1 MYDSTPEVTPA
12 ILECLSQLSLTEHMI
27 ESVRHSVLKTLQAT
41 RPQHLAVVTRFIL
54 TGTQPAIAYQVISDM
69 REKINLPG
77 DCVGVGSSS
86 SSKSHTKTNN
96 EEADYELLLFNTI
109 KMATLSQKY
118 LTTAWLKAIQD
129 VGNVG
134 SVRPL
139 DLLLLLLLHDAV
151 PSQRHPIES
160 MIRNKIRAGLLSDA
174 MLGHIFTTHTTVLR
188 ENFDP
193 LKKIASLL
201 LRSPEPVV
209 SGTGVT
215 LYRLSF
221 LHLGKYSRQEV
232 VLGLLRHLGD
242 TSNART
248 AALSLLATLTHNH
261 TQAIAPFTIF
271 IKGSLDSVEDVCSGE
286 MRRVVDV
293 VSMLVYSSPTHAA
306 LQDELII
313 LVRKQLSHTD
323 LRYKHLGV
331 LNAAF
336 AVKNMVKVDDNNT
349 TTSTTNT
356 SGLLNTS
363 VLKEAENLL
372 HLVLSS
378 TCQHPTASALF
389 MDEMASITLRDGLNA
404 RIQEWVCEKMTDDFQ
419 ERFVCDYQGNTEP
432 HNTLLPLVSCWNLT
446 DNDTESE
453 QTNIILNLGPLVLQ
467 DELLKNTANVNK
479 TQLVCLTPQ
488 FRLLRMLESRLHD
501 GDLTNID
508 ALLGCPVY
516 APPNSTW
523 TNFTQLTKQQQH
535 AALSCLF
542 HTLNWFR
549 EVINAF
555 VTQKDPDLK
564 AKVYQRLQNVIEIQD
579 LLLEHLPHCTSY
591 TPSLATF
598 HLDTSPS
605 TNTTGGGAAA
615 AAYTINLHPAK
626 KPKKGRKPNVTKG
639 KKGKKSKDVVSET
652 TQVLPSQSNTE
663 LAPVIPTQPTTQT
676 TTKKGSTNTEVVV
689 GTLEPGSLRPF
700 LRELHLDV
708 FCLLFR
714 KLALHTD
721 VTNEG
726 LLTLPQAEFLLTDLN
741 FKLAHV
747 FGSGTKR
754 ISPFTPDKSYG
765 CTHLD
770 VFTGGEVA
778 QRAHQFLKPICVHL
792 EQINAF
798 FQIMIADNDGV
809 LDADNMFTNTTQP
822 LITLNT
828 QLFNT
833 LYLFFSWSGLQQEEN
848 TDILNAILRTVAKK
862 LEGSEAVKTMGIEEL
877 TWSVCRYVSNFQP
890 SVMSL
895 TTATTL
901 STTLTALAALPH
913 HQDLNATV
921 VDVIEAVLKRD
932 WYTTGGERDKG
943 ATYNQHVNTLLKEYL
958 RLNKDP
964 LKCLENLCSV
974 AVEEFLA
981 ATGRDPYSHTFPT
994 LNKGTLSIYHRI
1006 ILSFLVSGTKKS
1018 LSSLTNTNT
1027 EDRYNRLLVWN
1038 SAIKILHTT
1047 INILKTHNSKNLLA
1061 SCLKYGRMFLDVFVR
1076 CGMPLLDSCLRGHN
1090 QDVVILLKSLQAS
1103 TRILQHVCTHSKV
1116 TQDTS
1121 LTTHVPPLKKCLE
1134 MLVFRVKAMLAV
1146 NNCTNAFW
1154 MGTLKNRDL
1163 HGHEILSQSMRED
1176 DDEDEDDDNEDNDV
1190 NDGQSDVELD
1200 DDDGGGD
1207 GDDRQTT
1214 SSQHSQ
1220 HNDDKSTD
1228 YSSSF

>member
-27 ESVRHSVLKTLQAT
+27 ESVRHSVLKTLQAAK
-41 RPQHLAVVTRFIL
+41 PQHLAIIIRFIL
-54 TGTQPAIAYQVISDM
+54 TVTQHNIAYQVISDI
-69 REKINLPG
+69 REKMNLPG
-77 DCVGVGSSS
+77 DCVGVGSN
-86 SSKSHTKTNN
+86 KSQTKTSN
-96 EEADYELLLFNTI
+96 EEGDYEVLLFNAI
-109 KMATLSQKY
+109 KMATLSHKY

-174 MLGHIFTTHTTVLR
+174 MLGSIFTTHTTVLR
-188 ENFDP
+188 ENFEA

-201 LRSPEPVV
+201 LRSSEPIV
-209 SGTGVT
+209 SNTGIT

-221 LHLGKYSRQEV
+221 LHLGKYCRQEV
-232 VLGLLRHLGD
+232 VLGLLRHFGD
-242 TSNART
+242 ASNART
-248 AALSLLATLTHNH
+248 AALSLLASLTHNH

-271 IKGSLDSVEDVCSGE
+271 IKGSLDCVEDVCSGE

-293 VSMLVYSSPTHAA
+293 VSLLVFSSPTHSA

-419 ERFVCDYQGNTEP
+419 ERFVLDYQGGDIQPDT
-432 HNTLLPLVSCWNLT
+432 NTLLPLASCWDLT
-446 DNDTESE
+446 NNDTESE

-467 DELLKNTANVNK
+467 HELANNTTSVNK
-479 TQLVCLTPQ
+479 THLVCLTPQ

-508 ALLGCPVY
+508 ALLGCPVF
-516 APPNSTW
+516 APTPSTW
-523 TNFTQLTKQQQH
+523 TNFTQLTQQQQH

-549 EVINAF
+549 EIINAF

-564 AKVYQRLQNVIEIQD
+564 TKVYQRLQNVIEVQD

-598 HLDTSPS
+598 HLDTSP
-605 TNTTGGGAAA
+605 TTTTTATAATA
-615 AAYTINLHPAK
+615 TINFHP
-626 KPKKGRKPNVTKG
+626 PKKRRKPNATKG
-639 KKGKKSKDVVSET
+639 KKGKKGKDVISET
-652 TQVLPSQSNTE
+652 TQVLPSQSNTQ
-663 LAPVIPTQPTTQT
+663 LAPVIPTQPTSQT
-676 TTKKGSTNTEVVV
+676 ATKKGSTNTEVVV
-689 GTLEPGSLRPF
+689 GTLDAGSLRPF

-721 VTNEG
+721 VTTEG

-747 FGSGTKR
+747 FGSGSKR

-833 LYLFFSWSGLQQEEN
+833 LYLFFSWSGLQQEEH

-877 TWSVCRYVSNFQP
+877 SWSVCRYVSNFQP
-890 SVMSL
+890 CVMSL

-901 STTLTALAALPH
+901 CTTLTALTTLPH

-958 RLNKDP
+958 RLSKDP

-974 AVEEFLA
+974 AVEEFLE
-981 ATGRDPYSHTFPT
+981 ATGREPYSHTYPT

-1018 LSSLTNTNT
+1018 LSTLTNTNT

-1038 SAIKILHTT
+1038 SAINILHTT
-1047 INILKTHNSKNLLA
+1047 VNILKKHNSKSLLA

-1076 CGMPLLDSCLRGHN
+1076 CGMPLLDSCLRAHN
-1090 QDVVILLKSLQAS
+1090 QDVVILIKSLQAS
-1103 TRILQHVCTHSKV
+1103 TRILHHVCTHSKV

-1134 MLVFRVKAMLAV
+1134 MLVFRVKAMLAI

-1163 HGHEILSQSMRED
+1163 HGQEILSQSMREED
-1176 DDEDEDDDNEDNDV
+1176 DDEDDDNEDDDV
-1190 NDGQSDVELD
+1190 NDGQSDVELNDDGD
-1200 DDDGGGD
+1200 DDDK
-1207 GDDRQTT
+1207 RTT
-1214 SSQHSQ
+1214 SSSPHSQ
-1220 HNDDKSTD
+1220 QHNNNDDKSTD